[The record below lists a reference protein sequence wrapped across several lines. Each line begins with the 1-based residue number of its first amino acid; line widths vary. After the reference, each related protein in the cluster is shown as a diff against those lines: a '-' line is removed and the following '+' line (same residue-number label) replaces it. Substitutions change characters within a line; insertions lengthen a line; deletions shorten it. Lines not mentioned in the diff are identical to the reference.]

1 MDGEVDGWGYKMIL
15 LCGNRLKIS
24 SMGLGCLLYPDN
36 SCRPLLEMKGKE
48 EHTLFFSPNIG
59 VVANRSAQEYNIRK
73 IRICP
78 FSSYWEVLQP
88 NNLREAIHV
97 SSLTTLLKALTVA
110 SKLKCTVSP
119 LIQGDS

>member
-59 VVANRSAQEYNIRK
+59 VVANRSIFNTTIDSNTHQPRAPASWTLRLLG
-73 IRICP
+73 RSCP
-78 FSSYWEVLQP
+78 
-88 NNLREAIHV
+88 
-97 SSLTTLLKALTVA
+97 K
-110 SKLKCTVSP
+110 
-119 LIQGDS
+119 